1 MKSLT
6 DGAKETSVYHVEEDV
21 DVDRVEYPP
30 MAEPQKLGYFS
41 TAALIVSK
49 VIGTGIFAKPS
60 IVLENSGGKGVSLA
74 LWFGCGLMSLAG

>member
-1 MKSLT
+1 LADGGKESSLH
-6 DGAKETSVYHVEEDV
+6 HVEENV
-21 DVDRVEYPP
+21 DANRVEYPP
-30 MAEPQKLGYFS
+30 MAESKKLGYFS
-41 TAALIVSK
+41 TVALTISK